1 MKSFLKSVFILAL
14 FAAAFGHTAAVY
26 GQGNLKG
33 MVTDSLTG
41 KPLVGANVYLAGTSL
56 GDATD
61 LEGLYRIE
69 QIPAGAYTLKVSYLG
84 YRTTD
89 IPVRV
94 GSGSTETVSAAL
106 VADAIKGKTV
116 VIRGQAVGQAAAINQ
131 QITSNTIVN
140 VISEEKIKELPDAN
154 AAEAVG
160 RLPGVSILR
169 SGGEANKVILRG
181 LEDKFT
187 LVTINGV
194 KVPATDATSRG
205 VDLSILSQSSLTGI
219 ELYKAVTSDK
229 DGDALAGSINMVT
242 KKAPEKRLVRA
253 DIKGNYNRLMKSA
266 DQYDGSFHYG
276 ERFFGGVLGLQ
287 VMANAEKRIRSNE
300 RIDVN
305 YNQSL
310 SDGTDYFINDFSVE
324 FTDEIRK
331 RDGGSLLLD
340 VNTPDG
346 GSVRFNNMFGRTRR
360 SYFLSTR
367 DYPSNGG
374 GDQQG
379 NPTFNYRD
387 REQEL
392 QTFSSSVTG
401 DNSLI
406 GLHLNWGVSY
416 GQSDSEFPFDYET
429 IFVEPSG
436 MAASPMFHTRP
447 EQLIGYAMNN
457 FSEAALYWAYDRRQD
472 NSDKEKTAFLD
483 VARQYRVGPY
493 VSGELKVGG
502 KYKSRDRSN
511 RRAEDFTPY
520 YLGRWQQYELLPDGT
535 HRLKDFTGTPFKE
548 WLDAGGG
555 FISLSRF
562 FPGEADSRKV
572 YGSYTLTPLI
582 TRNWMRQWYNLNRYG
597 VDVTKNQSE
606 IWGNPLIRYDD
617 YDVTESVGAGYFMN
631 TLNIGQVLTVIAG
644 LRVESENNDYVSNYM
659 PKSVAGFPVP
669 SNSIK
674 DTASSA
680 DQTVLLPN
688 VNVAWSPLPFMKWRV
703 AAYKA
708 LARPDFNMRLER
720 YIAGRP
726 AEVGG
731 RFEVWVGNPNLKT
744 ATAWNFEINPTFY
757 TNTLGLISFS
767 AYYKEINDMYHM
779 LNRFNTIGDSLLH
792 YFDIGWASQMKKT
805 AYDLTLPYNSPKPAK
820 VWGFEFEHQIALK
833 FLPGPARHFILSYNA
848 SAVRSEAVLF
858 GSKTVTWVDS
868 SGLFPLTKSKNVL
881 VERKQKLEGMPE
893 FFGNVSLGYDIGDF
907 SARVSVFHQGEH
919 NVSYSANGLSDLVT
933 NAFTRVDLAV
943 KQGIT
948 KNLSV
953 FVNVS
958 NLTDVEDGSSIVN
971 RVHHRKLFNQ
981 SEKYGVTADFGITAQ
996 L

>member
-1 MKSFLKSVFILAL
+1 MRAFVKSLSTLAL
-14 FAAAFGHTAAVY
+14 FAAVFGQPAVAFS
-26 GQGNLKG
+26 QGNLKG
-33 MVTDSLTG
+33 IVTDSLTG
-41 KPLVGANVYLAGTSL
+41 KPLVGANVYLAGTSM

-61 LEGLYRIE
+61 LEGIYRIE
-69 QIPAGAYTLKVSYLG
+69 RIPAGAYTLKVSYLG
-84 YRTTD
+84 YRATD
-89 IPVRV
+89 IPVTV
-94 GSGSTETVSAAL
+94 GSGRTETVSPGL
-106 VADAIKGKTV
+106 SPDAIKGKTV
-116 VIRGQAVGQAAAINQ
+116 VVRGQAVGQAAAINQ

-242 KKAPEKRLVRA
+242 KKGPEKRLVRA

-276 ERFFGGVLGLQ
+276 ERFFNGLLGLQ
-287 VMANAEKRIRSNE
+287 VMGNTEKRIRSNE

-305 YNQSL
+305 YNQSI
-310 SDGTDYFINDFSVE
+310 SDGTDYFINDFSLE
-324 FTDEIRK
+324 FTDEVRK
-331 RDGGSLLLD
+331 RDGASLLFD

-346 GSVRFNNMFGRTRR
+346 GSIRFNNMFGRTQR
-360 SYFLSTR
+360 SYLLSIR

-379 NPTFNYRD
+379 NPTYNYRD

-392 QTFSSSVTG
+392 QTFSSSITG
-401 DNSLI
+401 DNRLV

-416 GQSDSEFPFDYET
+416 GRSDSDYPYDYEA

-436 MAASPMFHTRP
+436 MRSSPMFHSGP
-447 EQLIGYAMNN
+447 GKLIGYANNN
-457 FSEAALYWAYDRRQD
+457 FTSASMYWAYEREQE

-483 VARQYRVGPY
+483 VARQYRLGSY
-493 VSGELKVGG
+493 VSGELKIGG
-502 KYKSRDRSN
+502 KVKERERTN
-511 RRAEDFTPY
+511 FRAEDFTPY
-520 YLGRWQQYELLPDGT
+520 YLGRWMANERLPGGT
-535 HRLKDFTGTPFKE
+535 VHPKDFTGTAFDQ
-548 WLDAGGG
+548 WLDDGGG
-555 FISLSRF
+555 FVGVSNF
-562 FPGEADSRKV
+562 FTGPETRQI
-572 YGSYTLTPLI
+572 YGDYTLNPLI
-582 TRNWMRQWYNLNRYG
+582 IRDYLRQWRNLNRYG
-597 VDVTKNQSE
+597 VDATGNQSE
-606 IWGNPLIRYDD
+606 IWVNPLIKYDD
-617 YDVTESVGAGYFMN
+617 YEVTERVAAGYVMN
-631 TLNIGQVLTVIAG
+631 SFNIGQVLTLIAG
-644 LRVESENNDYVSNYM
+644 VRVETEDNDYLAMYM

-674 DTASSA
+674 DTTSSA
-680 DQTVLLPN
+680 NQTVWLPN
-688 VNVAWSPLPFMKWRV
+688 VNIAYSPFSFMKWRV

-708 LARPDFNMRLER
+708 LARPDFNMRLDR

-731 RFEVWVGNPNLKT
+731 NFEVYVGNPRLKT
-744 ATAWNFEINPTFY
+744 ATAWNFEVNPTFFS
-757 TNTLGLISFS
+757 NTIGLISLS
-767 AYYKEINDMYHM
+767 AYYKEIDGMYHM
-779 LNRFNTIGDSLLH
+779 LNNFNTTGDSILYH
-792 YFDIGWASQMKKT
+792 FGIQWASQMKT
-805 AYDLTLPYNSPKPAK
+805 TPYNLTLPYNSRKPTK
-820 VWGFEFEHQIALK
+820 VWGFEFEHQINLK
-833 FLPGPARHFILSYNA
+833 FLPSIAKHFILSYNA
-848 SAVRSEAVLF
+848 SVVRSETVLY
-858 GSKTVTWVDS
+858 GSKTITWVDR
-868 SGLFPLTKSKNVL
+868 SGKIPLTKSKNIL
-881 VERKQKLEGMPE
+881 IERKQKLEGMPE

-919 NVSYSANGLSDLVT
+919 NRTHSASGLSDQVT
-933 NAFTRVDLAV
+933 NAFTRVDVAV

-948 KNLSV
+948 KNLSL
-953 FVNVS
+953 FLNVS
-958 NLTDVEDGSSIVN
+958 NLTDVEDGTSIVN
-971 RVHHRKLFNQ
+971 RVQHRKLFDR
-981 SEKYGVTADFGITAQ
+981 SERYGTTADFGITAQ